1 MIKIP
6 ATSMQATFRSV
17 TQNTY
22 AYDDKTTTET
32 GRHNTTRH
40 KTKRYDTTIQ
50 SNTTARRHCLFDD
63 IYKWRDNRL
72 NRDTNKTHFTVR
84 ASWKKISM
92 HIFCSLSAVLHYSY
106 GVIFH
111 PLLFNFD
118 SKSHNLHNKRLRKA
132 WKRHYINIFN
142 TYN

>member
-17 TQNTY
+17 TRNTN

-50 SNTTARRHCLFDD
+50 SNTTARRHYLFDD
-63 IYKWRDNRL
+63 IYKWRDIQIKL
-72 NRDTNKTHFTVR
+72 ILPFGHLE
-84 ASWKKISM
+84 KKSAWIFSVFCLQSFITLMGSPFIHYCLTSTANLITYIINGWERHGKDIIS
-92 HIFCSLSAVLHYSY
+92 IFWIL
-106 GVIFH
+106 II
-111 PLLFNFD
+111 NF
-118 SKSHNLHNKRLRKA
+118 S
-132 WKRHYINIFN
+132 
-142 TYN
+142 